1 MKSQRSLWLAL
12 IVVIAA
18 AIAVAPVTYAHTSIA
33 QDEQP
38 TGTPTASGPVFIGPT
53 YTPSPTLPPA
63 PPRGGLVAVTA
74 LAVLSAP
81 SADANYVG
89 DLVYGDVVFPLA
101 RSEDGRWVA
110 IPWETLPE
118 GRVGWVISRAIVWNN
133 VRDLA
138 ALPILLPPY
147 LITPAP
153 SVTPSPTDTATPTL
167 SPTAAPTSTPEPVE
181 TPVSA
186 TPTDQPLPTVV
197 PTATQGPAAGAGE
210 HTEGEQAPDEQSTPQ
225 PPLEPRQIGR
235 GWPGPAVWI
244 GGAVFVLVAVGYTW
258 QVLRAR
264 SEMKRY
270 AGGFVLSQCP
280 VCQAGT
286 LEMDEHTDRL
296 LGVPVVQRLVRCDTC
311 RSLLRQIRPG
321 VWRYT
326 IDPFVNPDMAE
337 RYNGKSFIDAELPGL
352 AERARQ
358 YPPYPVHEDMIL
370 SEAYQRAAE
379 VVAEMEA
386 RFLAEREDDA
396 GEARAAEGEP
406 ADEAAGT
413 DVEMPTAAEDSQNE
427 ASEGREG

>member
-1 MKSQRSLWLAL
+1 MIA
-12 IVVIAA
+12 VTAAVIAA
-18 AIAVAPVTYAHTSIA
+18 VPVTYAGTPIA

-38 TGTPTASGPVFIGPT
+38 TGTPTVPGPVIIGPT

-81 SADANYVG
+81 SADASYVG
-89 DLVYGDVVFPLA
+89 DLVYGDAVFPLA

-118 GRVGWVISRAIVWNN
+118 GRVGWVISRAIVWED

-138 ALPILLPPY
+138 ALPILQAPY

-153 SVTPSPTDTATPTL
+153 SATPSPTATATPTL

-181 TPVSA
+181 TRAPA
-186 TPTDQPLPTVV
+186 TSTDQPLPPAV
-197 PTATQGPAAGAGE
+197 PTATQELAAAAGGPS
-210 HTEGEQAPDEQSTPQ
+210 EGEQTPDEPAQQ
-225 PPLEPRQIGR
+225 PPLEPGLIGR
-235 GWPGPAVWI
+235 GLPGPAVWI
-244 GGAVFVLVAVGYTW
+244 GGAVFVLLAAGYTW

-270 AGGFVLSQCP
+270 EGGFLLSQCP
-280 VCQAGT
+280 VCQSGT
-286 LEMDEHTDRL
+286 LEMDEHTDHL
-296 LGVPVVQRLVRCDTC
+296 LGVPVVQRLVRCDSC

-337 RYNGKSFIDAELPGL
+337 HYNGKSFTDAELPGL

-358 YPPYPVHEDMIL
+358 YPPYATQEDIF

-386 RFLAEREDDA
+386 RFLAERAE
-396 GEARAAEGEP
+396 EASEQTMTEQGPAE
-406 ADEAAGT
+406 EAAST
-413 DVEMPTAAEDSQNE
+413 DAEMPTATDDSQDE
-427 ASEGREG
+427 APEGREG